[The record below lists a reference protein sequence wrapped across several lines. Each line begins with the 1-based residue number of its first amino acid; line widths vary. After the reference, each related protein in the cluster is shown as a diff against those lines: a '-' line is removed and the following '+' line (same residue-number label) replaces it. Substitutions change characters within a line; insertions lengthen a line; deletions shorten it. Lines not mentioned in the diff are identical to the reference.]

1 MQNKL
6 EQWRTMANKFE
17 KNKNCEYCGKD
28 LKAKYRSK
36 RFCNDKC
43 RIYFN
48 RENVVAVVA
57 ENNKEENKSAIEAE
71 RETVSEVSKKAEY
84 PLTEKEV
91 TRHKLWEKGDPRE
104 GSNGFFLKYG
114 AFKYDEITKK

>member
-1 MQNKL
+1 MKCPVCKKEFDEYTGRRAKKFCSDACKVKFWNAKKKVKKNNK
-6 EQWRTMANKFE
+6 A
-17 KNKNCEYCGKD
+17 KNK
-28 LKAKYRSK
+28 A
-36 RFCNDKC
+36 
-43 RIYFN
+43 
-48 RENVVAVVA
+48 
-57 ENNKEENKSAIEAE
+57 AIEAE

-91 TRHKLWEKGDPRE
+91 TRHKLWKEGDPRE